1 MEYYLLLLLLFIT
14 IVIVRVLF
22 WLWEFVRTDLRY
34 YLYKLRPFPK
44 EYEAILLRYFPLYQ
58 KLPRFLQKRLQACI
72 LVFIKE
78 KEFVGVKLK
87 IDETKKVLVA
97 ANACLL
103 TIGHDRCMY
112 KNLYTIYLYP
122 ETIVKKQQT
131 INGWI
136 VSEQKEVLLGEAWQ
150 SGEVVLS
157 WRDLVAGDINP
168 SDGKNVGLHEFAH
181 QLDMLD
187 GEADGTPPLP
197 LKMYRWWTKVMQK
210 EFNKLQQ
217 LYKKHKKGF
226 LDYYAITNA
235 AEFFAVATEA
245 FFEKPKK
252 LQKEE
257 PQLYQAL
264 KAYYKLDPAS
274 WD

>member
-1 MEYYLLLLLLFIT
+1 MEYYLLLLSLFTLILF
-14 IVIVRVLF
+14 VRVLY
-22 WLWEFVRTDLRY
+22 WIWEFVRTDLRY
-34 YLYKLRPFPK
+34 HLYKLRPFPK
-44 EYEAILLRYFPLYQ
+44 EYEAVLLRYFPLYQ
-58 KLPRFLQKRLQACI
+58 KLPNYLKKRLQACI
-72 LVFIKE
+72 MVFIKE
-78 KEFVGVKLK
+78 KEFIGVKLSV
-87 IDETKKVLVA
+87 DETKKVLVG

-103 TIGHDRCMY
+103 SIGHDRCMY

-122 ETIVKKQQT
+122 DTIVKKQQNF
-131 INGWI
+131 NGYI
-136 VSEQKEVLLGEAWQ
+136 VSQEQQILLGEAWQ

-157 WRDLVAGDINP
+157 WQDLLAGDINP
-168 SDGKNVGLHEFAH
+168 NDGKNVGLHEFAH

-197 LKMYRWWTKVMQK
+197 LKMYRWWTKIMQK
-210 EFNKLQQ
+210 EFDKLQQ

-245 FFEKPKK
+245 FFEKPKR

-264 KAYYKLDPAS
+264 KAYYRLDPAS
-274 WD
+274 W